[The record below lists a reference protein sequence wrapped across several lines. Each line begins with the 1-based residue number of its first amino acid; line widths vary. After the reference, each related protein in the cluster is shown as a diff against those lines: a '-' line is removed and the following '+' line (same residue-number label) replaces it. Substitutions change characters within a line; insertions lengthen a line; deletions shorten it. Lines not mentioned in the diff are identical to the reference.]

1 MGFLVVSSTVPENVE
16 KKTTKPP
23 VDEDDLKSNPFNGR
37 STEEIIQW
45 AQDHLKHSGLSTDNL
60 VLLDERTR
68 QDDTCLLV
76 SERELPDDKSDK
88 WLMVRSDFESSI
100 ISLMTKETGVG
111 GDDHLDTE
119 YDGSDGVL
127 RNRIKNRE

>member
-23 VDEDDLKSNPFNGR
+23 VDENDLKSNPFNGR